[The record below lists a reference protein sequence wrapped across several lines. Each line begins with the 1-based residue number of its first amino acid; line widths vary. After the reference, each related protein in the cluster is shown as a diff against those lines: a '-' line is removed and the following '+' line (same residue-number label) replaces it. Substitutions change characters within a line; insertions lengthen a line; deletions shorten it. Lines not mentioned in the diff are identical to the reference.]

1 VDGEDNA
8 DTRRLLRGRGIDDR
22 WRRIDRRRVVAIVAI
37 STTTVIAMGSS
48 IPAAPVIPAAVAS
61 IVISGE
67 RRRDGYTADH

>member
-1 VDGEDNA
+1 MDGEDKA
-8 DTRRLLRGRGIDDR
+8 DTRRLIRGRGIDDR
-22 WRRIDRRRVVAIVAI
+22 WRRIDRRRVSAIVAI